1 MMVPSE
7 LDSFVE
13 GKFLSDNAEK
23 VKMMQTFS
31 KFFYPLYK
39 FQLWW
44 FLLFGCENLSFKLC
58 LSKIGQYIF
67 LIDVLL
73 LFNFARTRHIS
84 VYRVKNTCINEINS

>member
-31 KFFYPLYK
+31 KFCYPLYK
-39 FQLWW
+39 FQL
-44 FLLFGCENLSFKLC
+44 
-58 LSKIGQYIF
+58 
-67 LIDVLL
+67 
-73 LFNFARTRHIS
+73 
-84 VYRVKNTCINEINS
+84 